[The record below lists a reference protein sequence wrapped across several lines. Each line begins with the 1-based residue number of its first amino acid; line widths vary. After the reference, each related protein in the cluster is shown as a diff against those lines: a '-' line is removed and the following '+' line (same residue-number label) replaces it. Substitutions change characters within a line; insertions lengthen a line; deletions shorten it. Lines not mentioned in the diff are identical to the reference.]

1 MINNVLNN
9 YLKKEKDK
17 YNFMIITQI
26 KISYGMI
33 NLIMKNVG
41 LILYKIK
48 VNFVIYNDFDTRFET
63 EV

>member
-17 YNFMIITQI
+17 YNFMIIIQI
-26 KISYGMI
+26 KINYGMI
-33 NLIMKNVG
+33 NLIMKNAG
-41 LILYKIK
+41 LIPYKIK
-48 VNFVIYNDFDTRFET
+48 VNFVICNDFEIRFET